1 MLFIFALLHA
11 AYAFPIERVNELR
24 LVHQSPPL
32 AHVPEFGA
40 QDWADYLASIN
51 NLVHGSTGFG
61 ENLAMTFN
69 SGIDWKIA
77 IDGWYAEG
85 EMYNYSFD
93 RFDPETGHF
102 TQLVWYNSNMVDF
115 GVATRGSATFYVAR
129 FAPPGNIRGMFL
141 QNVFPP
147 VGRSPKIVKPPPEK
161 IVKSPPLDMK
171 PPPIAKPPPKNVAS
185 PPPNSPPIC
194 NQSSCRPKRSCSC
207 ICS

>member
-1 MLFIFALLHA
+1 MLFILALLHA
-11 AYAFPIERVNELR
+11 VYAFPIERVNELR
-24 LVHQSPPL
+24 LIHQAPPL
-32 AHVPEFGA
+32 THVPEFGA

-51 NLVHGSTGFG
+51 NLVHSPTGFG

-129 FAPPGNIRGMFL
+129 FAPAGNVRGMFL
-141 QNVFPP
+141 KNVFPP
-147 VGRSPKIVKPPPEK
+147 VGTSPPE
-161 IVKSPPLDMK
+161 IVNSPP
-171 PPPIAKPPPKNVAS
+171 IFAKPPSQNV
-185 PPPNSPPIC
+185 NSPPIC
-194 NQSSCRPKRSCSC
+194 SQPSCRPKRSCSC